1 VITGGFFAM
10 TRDEAIAILELPRE
24 QAIEAIL
31 KLAEKAEK
39 FDPEPGP
46 TAPSGMIP
54 PYLKPTHG
62 KKRKRPG
69 RPIGHPGSNRAKP
82 NKIDET
88 IPHELCQCPDC
99 GTPVKKPLRVYSRV
113 IEDIPPIEPKVTEH
127 VINSYW
133 CPTCKKIVSPKVT
146 EALPNATIGLRLVV
160 FTAWLHYLVG
170 MSVNNLVAML
180 QVLSSVRISAGGLTQ
195 AWASLAR
202 YLWDSYE
209 AIGNDAGK
217 SAVLHA
223 DETGWRLNGITHWLW
238 CFTNKSICYY
248 MITRSRGSPVVKEVL
263 GLLFRGILVCD
274 FWGAYNK
281 ISTLATQRCFFHLF
295 TELVKVDKRN
305 CSKNWKS
312 FRKKLSRLMKDA
324 IRLSENKGISTEKRE
339 SLKAR
344 LYSRLSEMIDGQ
356 YQDKDVK
363 RLIKRLKRHQNQM
376 FTFLEHANVSPYNN
390 HAEQQMRKAVM
401 CRKISQQNRSEA
413 GAVTQAVL
421 MTLFRTAELQKQ
433 NPVEAVLKTAKSAI
447 EKGKPDVPEFK
458 LAA

>member
-1 VITGGFFAM
+1 M

-31 KLAEKAEK
+31 KLSEKAEL
-39 FDPEPGP
+39 FDPGP
-46 TAPSGMIP
+46 TTPSGMIP
-54 PYLKPTHG
+54 TYLKPKHG
-62 KKRKRPG
+62 KKKNKPG
-69 RPIGHPGSNRAKP
+69 RPIGHPGISRVTPA
-82 NKIDET
+82 KIDQS

-99 GTPVKKPLRVYSRV
+99 GTPVKKPLRVYRRV

-127 VINSYW
+127 VINGYW
-133 CPTCKKIVSPKVT
+133 CPACKKIVSPKVT
-146 EALPNATIGLRLVV
+146 EALPNANIGLRLVV

-180 QVLSSVRISAGGLTQ
+180 QVLSSVKISAGGLTQ
-195 AWASLAR
+195 AWGALAR
-202 YLWDSYE
+202 YLWHNYE
-209 AIGNDAGK
+209 AIGNIAGK

-248 MITRSRGSPVVKEVL
+248 MITQSRGSPVVKEVL
-263 GLLFRGILVCD
+263 GRLFGGILVCD

-295 TELVKVDKRN
+295 TELVKVDK
-305 CSKNWKS
+305 KNRSQDWKC

-324 IRLSENKGISTEKRE
+324 IRLSENKEIGTEKRDR
-339 SLKAR
+339 LKAR
-344 LYSRLSEMIDGQ
+344 LNNRLDEMIVGQ
-356 YQDKDVK
+356 YEDKDVK
-363 RLIKRLKRHQNQM
+363 RLIKRLKRHRNQM
-376 FTFLEHANVSPYNN
+376 FTFLEYADVSPYNN

-421 MTLFRTAELQKQ
+421 MTLFRTAELQKK
-433 NPVEAVLKTAKSAI
+433 NPVENVLAAAKTAI